1 MINGDYECRN
11 RGIAS
16 YTGETSMLT
25 SIVCNDRIDNG
36 LIITSGIIIPSLNFP
51 IHLSKRQSKWDKV
64 TFSAM
69 NIKNKSKTF
78 TFQRTDENRSKL
90 KGIAEESVYR
100 QDTFRYLGSDFVQ
113 SVTGVSSSG
122 VRYIKKTDPLVI
134 LLSHNKCEVTNFM
147 SSCCKVY
154 PAHPVTWP
162 LSLVTRPQPR
172 FPEW

>member
-1 MINGDYECRN
+1 
-11 RGIAS
+11 
-16 YTGETSMLT
+16 
-25 SIVCNDRIDNG
+25 
-36 LIITSGIIIPSLNFP
+36 
-51 IHLSKRQSKWDKV
+51 
-64 TFSAM
+64 M
-69 NIKNKSKTF
+69 NIKNKSKIF

-134 LLSHNKCEVTNFM
+134 LLSHNKCKVFM

-162 LSLVTRPQPR
+162 PSLVTRPQPR
-172 FPEW
+172 FPE